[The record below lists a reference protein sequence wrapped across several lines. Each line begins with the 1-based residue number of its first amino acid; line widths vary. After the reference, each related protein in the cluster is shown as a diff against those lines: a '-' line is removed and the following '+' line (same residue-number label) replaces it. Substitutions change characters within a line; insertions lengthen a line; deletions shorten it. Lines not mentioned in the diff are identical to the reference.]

1 MTRSRRRLG
10 TVVPLS
16 LVLIGAGIALSNFTI
31 VRAEQAPPP
40 KSKSFTCS
48 SGTAC
53 LQANSSGASTSAI
66 LGTATVGTA
75 DAIIGTAFRGDG
87 LYGSSSYGYGVVGS
101 SGATAGVFG
110 ESTASGSYSFPGVYG
125 YSSGG
130 NSGVAGYSSGGTG
143 TSGIT
148 PSGAYGIYGSSASDR
163 GNGVYGADALAN
175 GVYGYGI
182 TGTVGDA
189 CCNGG
194 LALYAVSES
203 NYAELFQAF
212 NNVTGA
218 QCLIDAGADVYCS
231 GSINGG
237 RLRARHRAS
246 TGEHVLA
253 YGSESASATI
263 EDVGRARLFD
273 GVANVEISP
282 DFASVINRNGEYYVF
297 LTPRG
302 DTRGLYVSMQT
313 PSAFQVR
320 ENMRGRSSVVF
331 DYRIVAR
338 PIDADG
344 DRLPA
349 APRMHRPHL
358 ALQHPAP
365 PRFPPPPPSH

>member
-1 MTRSRRRLG
+1 MSRSNRATSLTAASTIAVG
-10 TVVPLS
+10 VVIAFSAFTV
-16 LVLIGAGIALSNFTI
+16 
-31 VRAEQAPPP
+31 VRAEQSPPP
-40 KSKSFTCS
+40 KAKSFSCS
-48 SGTAC
+48 SGLAC
-53 LQANSSGASTSAI
+53 LQAKSTGSSTTAIAGAATAGAANAI
-66 LGTATVGTA
+66 V
-75 DAIIGTAFRGDG
+75 GTAFRGDG
-87 LYGSSSYGYGVVGS
+87 LYGSSSYGYGVVGA

-130 NSGVAGYSSGGTG
+130 NSGVTGYSGGGTG
-143 TSGIT
+143 ASGIT
-148 PSGAYGIYGSSASDR
+148 PNGTFGVYGSSASER
-163 GNGVYGADALAN
+163 GNGVYGVDTQAN
-175 GVYGYGI
+175 GVYGSGV
-182 TGTVGDA
+182 TGTTGETSSSR
-189 CCNGG
+189 G
-194 LALYAVSES
+194 LALYAVIDA

-218 QCLIDAGADVYCS
+218 ECLIDSAANVFCS

-237 RLRARHRAS
+237 GLRARHRS
-246 TGEHVLA
+246 TTGQRVLA

-273 GVANVEISP
+273 GVANVELAP
-282 DFASVINRNGEYYVF
+282 DFASVIDRSNDYYVF

-302 DTRGLYVSMQT
+302 DTRGLYVSVQT

-349 APRMHRPHL
+349 APRMPRAHQT
-358 ALQHPAP
+358 LQHPAP
-365 PRFPPPPPSH
+365 PRVLPPPNH